1 MPSLAVLRGIVF
13 PLGQALLVRVLLAFP
28 PFCGNLFFTTGCGKM
43 GRFDVTRHRGKRVLP
58 ELLTAALVFAAC
70 GKAPHQDEH
79 YFLVAANI
87 KLPYWEEANA
97 GFMDSIRQLGFGVKA
112 EMVGPDSYSPSEE
125 LDAFNQAVAAR
136 PTGIL
141 VSPADSKLFKDAI
154 DRAIQDGIPV
164 ITIDSDA
171 PDSSRLMFVGTDN
184 YRAGIASATRIADL
198 LHDEG
203 TVVVITIPGQLNMEE
218 RLRGAA
224 DALARYPK
232 IRHDRVLD
240 DRGDPRQANDQ
251 ISDLIAKKQKI
262 DGILSLEASG
272 GPGAAEALHRLNLDG
287 KVPIVSMDKD
297 QETLDFISSGAI
309 AASIAQKPYTMAFYG
324 VRFLDDLHHNAVHE
338 FSDWRTVV
346 GSPLPRLVDTG
357 IGIVTRD
364 NLQAYQDAAKGYT
377 KPPGTL

>member
-1 MPSLAVLRGIVF
+1 V
-13 PLGQALLVRVLLAFP
+13 AL
-28 PFCGNLFFTTGCGKM
+28 
-43 GRFDVTRHRGKRVLP
+43 RGKRILP
-58 ELLTAALVFAAC
+58 GLLTAALVLAAC

-97 GFMDSIRQLGFGVKA
+97 GFMDAVRQLGFGVKA
-112 EMVGPDSYSPSEE
+112 EMVGPDNLSPSEE
-125 LDAFNQAVAAR
+125 LDAFNQAVSGH

-141 VSPADSKLFKDAI
+141 VSPADAKLFKDAI
-154 DRAIQDGIPV
+154 DRAVQDGIPV

-171 PDSSRLMFVGTDN
+171 PDTNRLMFIGTDN
-184 YRAGIASATRIADL
+184 YRAGVAGGTRIAEL
-198 LHDEG
+198 LHGEG
-203 TVVVITIPGQLNMEE
+203 TVMVITIPGQLNTDE
-218 RLRGAA
+218 RLSGVK

-232 IRHDRVLD
+232 MRLQPALD

-251 ISDLIAKKQKI
+251 VAGLVEKKQKF
-262 DGILSLEASG
+262 DGILCLEASG

-287 KVPIVSMDKD
+287 KVPIVGMDKD

-346 GSPLPRLVDTG
+346 GSPLPTLVDTG